1 MYPWNVIS
9 HWLRAYARLRQ
20 AFKNPASRGLTV
32 IRTTTAQ
39 LKKLFFQRLE
49 FTDATDDMPDVF
61 IQQAVNLAAIFL
73 R

>member
-1 MYPWNVIS
+1 M
-9 HWLRAYARLRQ
+9 
-20 AFKNPASRGLTV
+20 TV